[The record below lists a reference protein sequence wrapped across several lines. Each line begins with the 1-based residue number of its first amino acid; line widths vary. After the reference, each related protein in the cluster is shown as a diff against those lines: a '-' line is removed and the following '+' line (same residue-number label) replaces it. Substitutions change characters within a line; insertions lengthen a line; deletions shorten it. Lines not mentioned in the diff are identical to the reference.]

1 MIYVREDL
9 KALFKEFRTVDDFL
23 RINVDTVRDFKNR
36 QTGRFELGH
45 KAFYIKKHFEA
56 GIGAVVD
63 ELLHLRRPH
72 IGAAHEKYALERLT
86 ELGIDTMKIAAFGQ
100 NGAALTK
107 QTSFLI
113 TDEIAD
119 VESLEYI
126 CGRWPNEPPAARFK
140 NALIKEVALI
150 AKKLHENGMNHRDF
164 YICHFLLDVT
174 GSDNEYVK
182 RPPRLFLIDLHR
194 AQRRSRVPFRWRAKD
209 IGSLYFSAM
218 DIGLTGR
225 DILRFIRL
233 YTGESVRRS
242 SQKDK
247 RFWRAVHRRAV
258 RVYRKEFGKAPT
270 PVIGY

>member
-36 QTGRFELGH
+36 QTGRFELGN

-63 ELLHLRRPH
+63 ELVHLRRPH
-72 IGAAHEKYALERLT
+72 IGAAHEKSALERLA
-86 ELGIDTMKIAAFGQ
+86 ELGIGTMKIAAFGQ
-100 NGAALTK
+100 NGTALTK

-119 VESLEYI
+119 VESLEDI

-150 AKKLHENGMNHRDF
+150 AKTLHENGMNHRDF

-174 GSDNEYVK
+174 GGANEYAK
-182 RPPRLFLIDLHR
+182 RPPRLSLIDLHR
-194 AQRRSRVPFRWRAKD
+194 AQQRSIVPFRWRAKD

-225 DILRFIRL
+225 DILRFIRF
-233 YTGESVRRS
+233 YTGESVRRTLR
-242 SQKDK
+242 KDK
-247 RFWRAVHRRAV
+247 RFWRAVHRRGV

-270 PVIGY
+270 AVIGY